1 MTYVNLHNVDDR
13 LLRLRC
19 HDAEEADGESCQV
32 AVMAIMPETKVKVD
46 GH

>member
-1 MTYVNLHNVDDR
+1 MTYVNLHNRVDDR

-19 HDAEEADGESCQV
+19 DAEEADGESCQV